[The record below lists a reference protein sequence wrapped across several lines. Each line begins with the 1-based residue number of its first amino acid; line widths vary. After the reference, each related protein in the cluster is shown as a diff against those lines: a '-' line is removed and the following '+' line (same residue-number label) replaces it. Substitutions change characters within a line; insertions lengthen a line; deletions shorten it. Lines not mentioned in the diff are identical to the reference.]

1 MRNISFSMTKQQ
13 VYNKTKDVTRRNGWL
28 TLKPNEILR
37 AVEKAQ
43 GLKKGQKITRICY
56 IIVVSS
62 RREPLNIID
71 KTECIREGFPELE
84 PQEFIDMFC
93 KSHKGVKPDSEITR
107 IEFQYLEKEPNT
119 LF

>member
-28 TLKPNEILR
+28 TLQPGEILR

-43 GLKKGQKITRICY
+43 GLKKGEKITRICY
-56 IIVVSS
+56 IIVVSA
-62 RREPLNIID
+62 RREPLNLINQTD
-71 KTECIREGFPELE
+71 CMREGFPDLL
-84 PQEFIDMFC
+84 PFEFVEMFC